1 MKSASFILRFFMA
14 MFGVIGSLATGIAYA
29 QLPDGNW
36 AASGQMHVEVNSII
50 GGTCDVDVEG
60 TVDASTGIGT
70 VTDLEFS
77 GQFGDPETDYFV
89 CNFVVEVHDLPYGV
103 EAINNDTQLEF
114 TGVNVDT
121 SIGNCSGDIVGDWNP
136 TSSSSGEI
144 IYASAP
150 LGNCFISGTLDVNW

>member
-1 MKSASFILRFFMA
+1 MKALTLMLRPLMGV
-14 MFGVIGSLATGIAYA
+14 FGVAGLLAAGAAHA

-36 AASGQMHVEVNSII
+36 TATGQLMVETSSSI
-50 GGTCDVDVEG
+50 GATCDANAEG
-60 TVDASTGIGT
+60 TADASTGTGS

-77 GQFGDPETDYFV
+77 AQFGDPDTDYFI
-89 CNFVVEVHDLPYGV
+89 CNNVVDVKDLPYGV

-136 TSSSSGEI
+136 ASSSNGEI
-144 IYASAP
+144 AYNNAS
-150 LGNCFISGTLDVNW
+150 LGSCTVNGSLDVNW